1 MLRTSFN
8 LFLFLVLHYQTL
20 TLTSS
25 TDASTQFFNIS
36 HYLYPKATSFLF
48 SQPPSPTSQPSFF
61 LKDIL
66 EAIAKREKWD
76 LEDIRV
82 SKLDAR
88 RGKYRKLWKYEFG
101 VRLGKTEFVFKVFDQ
116 VSQWTKFESMGKRN
130 WSDFE
135 SLIKE
140 IGSKAVLD
148 GFKIEGPLE
157 LYAAGDHHLTLNLP
171 LNTSIPGLKQI
182 LVSEGITIEVEGAEE
197 ITVFHTPT
205 RSGLFYGN
213 AFTNMRSES
222 QSSCLSLL
230 PIRVRGSASVTV
242 YRTKNPDAS
251 IRTSFLSRG
260 TVKLLPEKCYMKNV
274 YRKQS
279 SVFDSLSQRVTSLE
293 NVLKSFLGGR
303 TNRNTGLG
311 LKIRIK
317 PSYIFRFQIE
327 LERNISSNDTYWSTL
342 GEWRTRPA
350 AERVWFEVVAGIGSG
365 FMKPFTIRKVRPFI
379 EVDSLSW
386 SSLMSNISFT
396 NFPSFLVPPE
406 PLTLDVKW

>member
-1 MLRTSFN
+1 MVRTSFN

-25 TDASTQFFNIS
+25 TDASTRFFNIS

-88 RGKYRKLWKYEFG
+88 RGKFRKLWKYEFG

-135 SLIKE
+135 SLVKE

-157 LYAAGDHHLTLNLP
+157 LYAAGDNDLTLNLP

-197 ITVFHTPT
+197 ITVFHTHT

-213 AFTNMRSES
+213 AFTNMGSES
-222 QSSCLSLL
+222 RSSCLSLL

-260 TVKLLPEKCYMKNV
+260 TVKLLPEKCYMRNV

-365 FMKPFTIRKVRPFI
+365 LMKPFTIRKVRPFI